1 MSEAIKKLAK
11 EAQMLIDAGS
21 SGKGAADG
29 GFPPD
34 SPFSLELA
42 SYPDIVIRKEG
53 KRNIKSLVIMPSVG
67 AVFIKTQ
74 ALSKGIPTGEAES
87 SVPDENE
94 YRNFV
99 SGMPDIR
106 LPDGFWTK
114 KVSGGISFFRE
125 VLELFEDPM
134 VMEMIRKR
142 MFPEDV
148 DVLEDR
154 RSFTSRYNLLAAAY
168 SEYPGLYSELKDT
181 EKSFSL
187 LVQEIPFC
195 NEIRDA
201 FGIDGLRA
209 FLREYEKTPLWLIP
223 PETDYSETGGIHRKW
238 RYRPVLPQFP
248 MKAKSFTNYVL
259 YESFRMGYAKDIN
272 SFFEEWNDTLQM
284 EMTLYGKIRDK
295 YPGSLP
301 TVHRQ
306 LAYKTSMMNQEIDE
320 KRLEERLKEVSVYE
334 GKYRGLVF
342 KAPECRQDFYDEAVA
357 QANCL
362 ASYVSRVIDGDCQIM
377 FVRKEESPESSYI
390 TLSVKNGRPQE
401 AKYADNA
408 DIKAHDRFIIEKWF
422 EKCSCEGRKK

>member
-21 SGKGAADG
+21 GGKGAADG
-29 GFPPD
+29 ELPPD

-74 ALSKGIPTGEAES
+74 ALSKGIPSGEAES

-114 KVSGGISFFRE
+114 KVYGGISFFRE
-125 VLELFEDPM
+125 VLELFEDPI

-142 MFPEDV
+142 MFPENV

-154 RSFTSRYNLLAAAY
+154 RNFTSCCSLLAAAY

-187 LVQEIPFC
+187 LVREIPFC

-223 PETDYSETGGIHRKW
+223 PKTDYSETGGIHRKW
-238 RYRPVLPQFP
+238 SYRPTLPQFP
-248 MKAKSFTNYVL
+248 MKAKSFINYVL
-259 YESFRMGYAKDIN
+259 YEPLRMGYAKNIN
-272 SFFEEWNDTLQM
+272 RFFEEWNDTLQM
-284 EMTLYGKIRDK
+284 EMELYGKIRDK
-295 YPGSLP
+295 YPESLP

-306 LAYKTSMMNQEIDE
+306 LAYKTSMMKQEIDE
-320 KRLEERLKEVSVYE
+320 KNWRNALKRFLYMKGNTEDSYLRLRNAARIFMTKPLH
-334 GKYRGLVF
+334 
-342 KAPECRQDFYDEAVA
+342 
-357 QANCL
+357 
-362 ASYVSRVIDGDCQIM
+362 
-377 FVRKEESPESSYI
+377 
-390 TLSVKNGRPQE
+390 RPTALQVMS
-401 AKYADNA
+401 A
-408 DIKAHDRFIIEKWF
+408 
-422 EKCSCEGRKK
+422 G